1 MDMQINQKINILR
14 AIVMGAN
21 DGIISIAGVVF
32 GVFGAS
38 MSTWAILLA
47 GLTATIA
54 GTFSM
59 ATGEYVSVNAQLD
72 SERAA
77 KAQQQAVLA
86 QDFDGER
93 QFLAA
98 AYIAEGIAPSRAEKL
113 ADEVMEHDALKETLD
128 LRYGVDADNLI
139 SPVQAAVA
147 SMIAFPLG
155 ALLPLVGMT
164 AITPAYRVVT
174 TILFVVLAL
183 VLTGYFAAK
192 FGEAPV
198 KRAVLR
204 NVVAGLFTMA
214 VTYGVGM
221 LVGM

>member
-1 MDMQINQKINILR
+1 MDMHISRKINILR

-38 MSTWAILLA
+38 MSTWAILIA

-77 KAQQQAVLA
+77 KVHQQRVLA
-86 QDFDGER
+86 EDFAGEKA
-93 QFLAA
+93 FLTAN
-98 AYIAEGIAPSRAEKL
+98 YIDEGITPVRAQAL
-113 ADEVMEHDALKETLD
+113 ATEVMAHDALKETLA
-128 LRYGVDADNLI
+128 LRYGIDADNLI
-139 SPVQAAVA
+139 SPMQAAVA

-155 ALLPLVGMT
+155 AILPMVGMT
-164 AITPAYRVVT
+164 VISAHYRVVA
-174 TILFVVLAL
+174 TIIFVVIAL
-183 VLTGYFAAK
+183 ILTGYFSAK
-192 FGEAPV
+192 FGDAPA
-198 KRAVLR
+198 KQSVLR
-204 NVVAGLFTMA
+204 NVIAGLFTMA
-214 VTYGVGM
+214 VTYGVGL